1 MKLLWAFDKK
11 WEWINAVAVSARPRV
26 LVILCGYVVS
36 ACLVAVLTTH
46 GACVHELYANTMNLL
61 SVLLNS
67 VVLEVA

>member
-11 WEWINAVAVSARPRV
+11 WEWINAVAVSARRRV

-46 GACVHELYANTMNLL
+46 GACVHELYATFHYIMKPPSLMRT
-61 SVLLNS
+61 
-67 VVLEVA
+67 